1 MALIPSRGSTVTSVA
16 TVRDLSDF
24 FQDSASSRHG
34 PGQTGTLQ
42 EMVAEEF
49 KVVARGR
56 AHRRGARFPKYSYTI
71 SGEYDIFKCEGF
83 TLRSARERGVRV
95 SPRSACVILPLNPL
109 TIHPPYEVC

>member
-1 MALIPSRGSTVTSVA
+1 MSSKDNSSRDRSQAMVGAKPVPSRKGCQKNL
-16 TVRDLSDF
+16 RLSL
-24 FQDSASSRHG
+24 AVG
-34 PGQTGTLQ
+34 
-42 EMVAEEF
+42 
-49 KVVARGR
+49 